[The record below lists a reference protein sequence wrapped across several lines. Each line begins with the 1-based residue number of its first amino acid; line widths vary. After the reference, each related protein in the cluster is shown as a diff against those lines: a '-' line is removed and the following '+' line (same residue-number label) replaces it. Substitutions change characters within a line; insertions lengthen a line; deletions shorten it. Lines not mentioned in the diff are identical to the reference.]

1 MLRTLSSAF
10 QQQSQNAL
18 GSIRNYRFNRL
29 EWNFESLPYRT
40 CAIHYEALFPKT
52 GGEDSFNKYKIILF
66 NSYDYKGEILRRE
79 KEFQLLEPCI
89 EEWEKS
95 FEKTRTIFEYFQKL
109 STEEAPNSFLRNV
122 EQKIS
127 SELDLFKSVSK
138 NGNFEIFHRI
148 AVINMSKNRF
158 DHLRSELVDSM
169 QNSFKRK

>member
-1 MLRTLSSAF
+1 MH
-10 QQQSQNAL
+10 
-18 GSIRNYRFNRL
+18 
-29 EWNFESLPYRT
+29 FEVER
-40 CAIHYEALFPKT
+40 A
-52 GGEDSFNKYKIILF
+52 
-66 NSYDYKGEILRRE
+66 
-79 KEFQLLEPCI
+79 EFQLLEPCI
-89 EEWEKS
+89 EEWQKS
-95 FEKTRTIFEYFQKL
+95 FEKTRTIFEIFQKI
-109 STEEAPNSFLRNV
+109 STEEASNSFLRNV